1 MNKFNIHR
9 FGHLLRAD
17 IITNRKQHISAFLSV
32 FSLSL
37 LLLFFSYYKPSL
49 YGWEIVAPSRELAA
63 DILSS
68 RANRFFMM
76 MFPLFMTYNLSMTFS
91 HLLTKQQRIS
101 YILLLASP
109 LEKFLSRLL
118 QHTVLFTLY
127 ILAGICLAD
136 LIRMAVFPLFGH
148 AFPSA
153 LPQFFRSLSEFF
165 VHPFVHMNG
174 PSHTEFW
181 GTVLLFLLAL
191 SSYLIYLVG
200 SAFFR
205 RRAFGYTL
213 LAQMG
218 LFFILAFTFFGRGH
232 LLFSLGLFDVQ
243 TMFDLLPLFCLLALL
258 FCAGCLWWSY
268 RHIATLPVIS
278 RRGLFKIRKK

>member
-101 YILLLASP
+101 YIMLPASP

-118 QHTVLFTLY
+118 QHTVLF
-127 ILAGICLAD
+127 
-136 LIRMAVFPLFGH
+136 
-148 AFPSA
+148 
-153 LPQFFRSLSEFF
+153 
-165 VHPFVHMNG
+165 
-174 PSHTEFW
+174 
-181 GTVLLFLLAL
+181 
-191 SSYLIYLVG
+191 
-200 SAFFR
+200 
-205 RRAFGYTL
+205 
-213 LAQMG
+213 
-218 LFFILAFTFFGRGH
+218 
-232 LLFSLGLFDVQ
+232 
-243 TMFDLLPLFCLLALL
+243 
-258 FCAGCLWWSY
+258 
-268 RHIATLPVIS
+268 
-278 RRGLFKIRKK
+278 

>member
-101 YILLLASP
+101 YIMLPASP
-109 LEKFLSRLL
+109 LEN
-118 QHTVLFTLY
+118 
-127 ILAGICLAD
+127 
-136 LIRMAVFPLFGH
+136 
-148 AFPSA
+148 
-153 LPQFFRSLSEFF
+153 FFRACCSTRCCSRFTYWRVSAWLISSAWPCFHF
-165 VHPFVHMNG
+165 SDM
-174 PSHTEFW
+174 PSHR
-181 GTVLLFLLAL
+181 LFH
-191 SSYLIYLVG
+191 SS
-200 SAFFR
+200 SAPCPNFSSIR
-205 RRAFGYTL
+205 LYT
-213 LAQMG
+213 
-218 LFFILAFTFFGRGH
+218 
-232 LLFSLGLFDVQ
+232 
-243 TMFDLLPLFCLLALL
+243 
-258 FCAGCLWWSY
+258 
-268 RHIATLPVIS
+268 
-278 RRGLFKIRKK
+278 